1 MSACRSVRVCLCG
14 CVQVFELPSSNLSLL
29 VFFLQATRAEGEPH
43 DGPAGL
49 WRFRPINGPRPLI
62 PTEPTVATPTC
73 PSVSASASRQ
83 PCQMAG
89 WPSSPFYPAPLSSS
103 SSSPLGACW
112 QWADL
117 EEGCRCDKYRWPRL
131 FSSQTFLIPH
141 RLLTFFN
148 WSKHVMCNQ
157 LPSGSIFHSQSDR
170 WLTGEPGW
178 LLASQPGG
186 ASAKPNRC
194 QEREIQ
200 QRSVT
205 SFIRDIFLLLS
216 FWQTFSDF
224 ERGNVCQ
231 MPQCLT
237 SVGRIC
243 CINVALGAL
252 SWLLKTKQKNRK
264 GNFV

>member
-1 MSACRSVRVCLCG
+1 MMDPRDFDDSG
-14 CVQVFELPSSNLSLL
+14 PSMDHAPWYQQS
-29 VFFLQATRAEGEPH
+29 R
-43 DGPAGL
+43 L
-49 WRFRPINGPRPLI
+49 WRHPPVLQCLLP
-62 PTEPTVATPTC
+62 PVASPVKL
-73 PSVSASASRQ
+73 S
-83 PCQMAG
+83 G
-89 WPSSPFYPAPLSSS
+89 WPSSPFYPAPLSSPS
-103 SSSPLGACW
+103 SSPSSPLGACW

-131 FSSQTFLIPH
+131 FGSQTFLIPH

-243 CINVALGAL
+243 CIKVALGAL